1 MNLLKWA
8 FLTAIIGILALL
20 WLSSHLEPNL
30 GSISEIS
37 TKNLG
42 SWIKV
47 QGQIESIKQT
57 ETLAIIKI
65 ADENNNTI
73 NIIAQMQNS
82 AFQKDSKIEVIG
94 KITEYNGML
103 EIEASKIKTVENA
116 S

>member
-1 MNLLKWA
+1 MNLFKWA
-8 FLTAIIGILALL
+8 FITAIIGIFVLL

-37 TKNLG
+37 KNDLG

-47 QGQIESIKQT
+47 RGQIENIRQT
-57 ETLAIIKI
+57 ETLAIIKL

-73 NIIAQMQNS
+73 TIIAQMQNS
-82 AFQKDSKIEVIG
+82 AFQKDSIIEVIG

-103 EIEASKIKTVENA
+103 EIEASKIKTLENA
-116 S
+116 P